1 MRMKKQIAV
10 ILGILLLAT
19 CLLAG
24 CSSQEA
30 PAPSADGTEKAK
42 TSESAA
48 AVQSADGEKSGKP
61 VLGVSLFYRRDEYYK
76 DLDASFVKEA
86 ADAGLDI
93 IIQDADSDASKQTQ
107 QLEDFVQQGVDAIA
121 LAPCDPAGLVPAIE
135 AAVDAGIPV
144 VVFDNQAET
153 DKVSTSVNF
162 DYEEDGGMVGDW
174 TANYINEKLDGKAK
188 VAVIDFPQSPI
199 VCGGRVN
206 GFVNK
211 VKELPGVEIVSQ
223 QDGKASRSDSMN
235 VMENIL
241 TSNPDVQIVFGVNFD
256 TCAGA
261 KAAIEAAGRDD
272 IIVVGSAYG
281 EEEFQALANDDAIL
295 KAFSTSSPQQQAKDT
310 VAAVVKIL
318 NGESV
323 EKDTL
328 SHSQLL
334 DAQTIKDY
342 DWESIIAARES

>member
-30 PAPSADGTEKAK
+30 PTPSADGTTEAKA
-42 TSESAA
+42 SESAA

-144 VVFDNQAET
+144 SYTHLMIASRKT
-153 DKVSTSVNF
+153 IKIMVSTS
-162 DYEEDGGMVGDW
+162 
-174 TANYINEKLDGKAK
+174 IK
-188 VAVIDFPQSPI
+188 VRLIMPLF
-199 VCGGRVN
+199 VCV
-206 GFVNK
+206 
-211 VKELPGVEIVSQ
+211 
-223 QDGKASRSDSMN
+223 AS
-235 VMENIL
+235 E
-241 TSNPDVQIVFGVNFD
+241 TG
-256 TCAGA
+256 
-261 KAAIEAAGRDD
+261 
-272 IIVVGSAYG
+272 
-281 EEEFQALANDDAIL
+281 
-295 KAFSTSSPQQQAKDT
+295 
-310 VAAVVKIL
+310 KIL
-318 NGESV
+318 
-323 EKDTL
+323 
-328 SHSQLL
+328 
-334 DAQTIKDY
+334 
-342 DWESIIAARES
+342 R

>member
-1 MRMKKQIAV
+1 MLPSRR
-10 ILGILLLAT
+10 
-19 CLLAG
+19 
-24 CSSQEA
+24 SS
-30 PAPSADGTEKAK
+30 
-42 TSESAA
+42 
-48 AVQSADGEKSGKP
+48 
-61 VLGVSLFYRRDEYYK
+61 
-76 DLDASFVKEA
+76 
-86 ADAGLDI
+86 
-93 IIQDADSDASKQTQ
+93 
-107 QLEDFVQQGVDAIA
+107 EDFVQQGVDAIA

-188 VAVIDFPQSPI
+188 VAAHRFSAVPI

-211 VKELPGVEIVSQ
+211 SKELPGVEIVSQ

-256 TCAGA
+256 TCAGRKSGYRSGRTRRYHRGWLCVRRREFKRLRMTTRYSRHFQQA
-261 KAAIEAAGRDD
+261 RAAAGKRH
-272 IIVVGSAYG
+272 GSSG
-281 EEEFQALANDDAIL
+281 CKNTERRI
-295 KAFSTSSPQQQAKDT
+295 
-310 VAAVVKIL
+310 
-318 NGESV
+318 
-323 EKDTL
+323 
-328 SHSQLL
+328 
-334 DAQTIKDY
+334 
-342 DWESIIAARES
+342 R